1 MNNFL
6 AFTTG
11 FLLGVTV
18 CAGLMSDDL
27 NKLKEMEVK
36 EKLLKELKCENEG
49 A

>member
-6 AFTTG
+6 SFTTG
-11 FLLGVTV
+11 FLIGAIA
-18 CAGLMSDDL
+18 CAALMSDDL
-27 NKLKEMEVK
+27 KKLREMEVK